1 MARGWIEQAIKDDLK
16 TRIKFTKMNR
26 DIINTTVIEEFG
38 KKPKEIIFYRNGA
51 RYFISVDGTPVAT
64 SLSKIECA
72 KKAFADGHIS
82 DTDYVT
88 FTRGY
93 DASVRYSR
101 DKNRKTSLSASERRY
116 VDEILKR
123 VNSTGI
129 PGNVEYR

>member
-1 MARGWIEQAIKDDLK
+1 MAHGWIEQAIKDDLK
-16 TRIKFTKMNR
+16 TRIKFTRMNR
-26 DIINTTVIEEFG
+26 EIINTTVIEESG
-38 KKPKEIIFYRNGA
+38 KKTKEIIFYRNGA

-93 DASVRYSR
+93 DASAKYSR
-101 DKNRKTSLSASERRY
+101 DKNRKTSLSSSERRC
-116 VDEILKR
+116 VDEILKK

-129 PGNVEYR
+129 PANVEYR